1 MTKNFE
7 YETFIF
13 FIIVKIYCKYHYE
26 EIIFDEGE
34 TEVMGIFLKNKNY
47 RKFTIASWLSGAGNI
62 LFYLALMTYASKLQ
76 NYSLALSLIAI
87 TESLPDLIQSLS
99 GYLADRTHNKY
110 RVIVWLAIIRFALY
124 MLVGIL
130 FATNINGW
138 NLVLIVIGL
147 NFISD
152 LSGMY
157 SGGLQTPLIV
167 GLVGENEMAEA
178 QGFTSGIS
186 QLITLAA
193 QFIGSGLL
201 LFMSYSGL
209 AIVNAITFLVAGII
223 YANIGMNVK
232 KQEVNKQPEEV
243 NTQKFGA
250 TIVSSLKQVKQAN
263 GLLTIV
269 LVIALLNGLLSTV
282 EPLISIVLAG
292 NKNMLIGNYSFTIAV
307 VSTVAAIGMA
317 SGSAIGTKIFK
328 NTSLF
333 LIVLA
338 DTIATI
344 TLAIAIIYGNIFA
357 SLFCLT
363 ILGFLAGIVSPKL
376 LQWLVTTVDRKIL
389 SSSVGLLNTIL
400 VMAGPL
406 TTTVFTSIASAT
418 DITYALY
425 GIIILGIVVFITISI
440 VLLKINKAD

>member
-1 MTKNFE
+1 M
-7 YETFIF
+7 
-13 FIIVKIYCKYHYE
+13 
-26 EIIFDEGE
+26 D
-34 TEVMGIFLKNKNY
+34 IFLRNTNY
-47 RKFTIASWLSGAGNI
+47 RKFSLASWLSSAGNI
-62 LFYLALMTYASKLQ
+62 LFYLALMTYASRLK

-87 TESLPDLIQSLS
+87 TESLPNLIQSLS
-99 GYLADRTHNKY
+99 GYLADRTKNKY
-110 RVIVWLAIIRFALY
+110 HVIVWLAIIRFALY
-124 MLVGIL
+124 LLVGVL
-130 FATNINGW
+130 FATNISGW
-138 NLVLIVIGL
+138 NLVLMVIGL

-152 LSGMY
+152 LSGKY

-167 GLVGENEMAEA
+167 SLVGENEMSEA
-178 QGFTSGIS
+178 QGFTNGIS
-186 QLITLAA
+186 QLITMIA
-193 QFIGSGLL
+193 QFAGSGLL
-201 LFMSYSGL
+201 LFMSYLGL

-425 GIIILGIVVFITISI
+425 GIIILGIAVFIAISI

>member
-1 MTKNFE
+1 M
-7 YETFIF
+7 
-13 FIIVKIYCKYHYE
+13 
-26 EIIFDEGE
+26 D
-34 TEVMGIFLKNKNY
+34 IFLRNTNY
-47 RKFTIASWLSGAGNI
+47 RKFSLASWLSSAGNI
-62 LFYLALMTYASKLQ
+62 LFYLALMTYASRLK

-87 TESLPDLIQSLS
+87 TESLPNLIQSLS
-99 GYLADRTHNKY
+99 GYLADRTKNKY
-110 RVIVWLAIIRFALY
+110 HVIVWLAIIRFALY
-124 MLVGIL
+124 LLVGLL
-130 FATNINGW
+130 FATNISGW
-138 NLVLIVIGL
+138 NLVLMVIGL

-152 LSGMY
+152 LSGKY

-167 GLVGENEMAEA
+167 SLVGENEMSEA
-178 QGFTSGIS
+178 QGFTNGIS
-186 QLITLAA
+186 QLITMIA
-193 QFIGSGLL
+193 QFAGSGLL

-344 TLAIAIIYGNIFA
+344 TLAIVIIYGNIFA
-357 SLFCLT
+357 SLFCLA

-425 GIIILGIVVFITISI
+425 GIIILGIAVFITISI

>member
-1 MTKNFE
+1 M
-7 YETFIF
+7 
-13 FIIVKIYCKYHYE
+13 
-26 EIIFDEGE
+26 D
-34 TEVMGIFLKNKNY
+34 IFLRNTNY
-47 RKFTIASWLSGAGNI
+47 RKFSLASWLSSAGNI
-62 LFYLALMTYASKLQ
+62 LFYLALMTYASRLK

-87 TESLPDLIQSLS
+87 TESLPNLIQSLS
-99 GYLADRTHNKY
+99 GYLADRTKNKY
-110 RVIVWLAIIRFALY
+110 HVIVRLAVIRFALY
-124 MLVGIL
+124 LLVGVL
-130 FATNINGW
+130 FATNISGW
-138 NLVLIVIGL
+138 NLVLLVIGL

-152 LSGMY
+152 LSGKY

-167 GLVGENEMAEA
+167 SLVGENEMSEA
-178 QGFTSGIS
+178 QGFTNGIS
-186 QLITLAA
+186 QLITMIA
-193 QFIGSGLL
+193 QFAGSGLL

-232 KQEVNKQPEEV
+232 KQEVNNQPEEV

-425 GIIILGIVVFITISI
+425 GIIILGIAVFIAISI
-440 VLLKINKAD
+440 VLLKINKAV

>member
-1 MTKNFE
+1 M
-7 YETFIF
+7 
-13 FIIVKIYCKYHYE
+13 
-26 EIIFDEGE
+26 D
-34 TEVMGIFLKNKNY
+34 IFLRNTNY
-47 RKFTIASWLSGAGNI
+47 RKFSLASWLSSAGNI
-62 LFYLALMTYASKLQ
+62 LFYLALMTYASRLK

-87 TESLPDLIQSLS
+87 TESLPNLIQSLS
-99 GYLADRTHNKY
+99 GYLADRTKNKY
-110 RVIVWLAIIRFALY
+110 HVIVWLAVIRFALY
-124 MLVGIL
+124 MLVGLL
-130 FATNINGW
+130 FATNISGW
-138 NLVLIVIGL
+138 NLVLLVIGL

-152 LSGMY
+152 LSGKY

-167 GLVGENEMAEA
+167 SLVGENEMSEA
-178 QGFTSGIS
+178 QGFTNGIS
-186 QLITLAA
+186 QLITMIA
-193 QFIGSGLL
+193 QFAGSGLL

-317 SGSAIGTKIFK
+317 SGSTIGTKIFK

>member
-1 MTKNFE
+1 M
-7 YETFIF
+7 
-13 FIIVKIYCKYHYE
+13 
-26 EIIFDEGE
+26 D
-34 TEVMGIFLKNKNY
+34 IFLRNTNY
-47 RKFTIASWLSGAGNI
+47 RKFSLASWLSSAGNI
-62 LFYLALMTYASKLQ
+62 LFYLALMTYASRLK

-87 TESLPDLIQSLS
+87 TESLPNLIQSLS
-99 GYLADRTHNKY
+99 GYLADRTKNKY
-110 RVIVWLAIIRFALY
+110 HVIVWLAIIRFALY
-124 MLVGIL
+124 LLVGVL
-130 FATNINGW
+130 FATNISGW
-138 NLVLIVIGL
+138 NLVLMVIGL

-152 LSGMY
+152 LSGKY

-167 GLVGENEMAEA
+167 SLVGENEMSEA
-178 QGFTSGIS
+178 QGFTNGIS
-186 QLITLAA
+186 QLITMIA
-193 QFIGSGLL
+193 QFAGSGLL

-344 TLAIAIIYGNIFA
+344 TLAIVIIYGNIFA
-357 SLFCLT
+357 SLFCLA

-418 DITYALY
+418 NITYALY
-425 GIIILGIVVFITISI
+425 GIIILGIAVFITISI

>member
-1 MTKNFE
+1 M
-7 YETFIF
+7 
-13 FIIVKIYCKYHYE
+13 
-26 EIIFDEGE
+26 D
-34 TEVMGIFLKNKNY
+34 IFLRNTNY
-47 RKFTIASWLSGAGNI
+47 RKFSLASWLSSAGNI
-62 LFYLALMTYASKLQ
+62 LFYLALMTYASRLK

-87 TESLPDLIQSLS
+87 TESLPNLIQSLS
-99 GYLADRTHNKY
+99 GYLADRTKNKY
-110 RVIVWLAIIRFALY
+110 HVIVWLAIIRFALY
-124 MLVGIL
+124 LLVGLL
-130 FATNINGW
+130 FATNISGW
-138 NLVLIVIGL
+138 NLVLLVIGL

-152 LSGMY
+152 LSGKY

-167 GLVGENEMAEA
+167 SLVGENEMSEA
-178 QGFTSGIS
+178 QGFTNGIS
-186 QLITLAA
+186 QLITMIA
-193 QFIGSGLL
+193 QFAGSGLL

-328 NTSLF
+328 NNSLF

-344 TLAIAIIYGNIFA
+344 TLAIVIIYGNIFA
-357 SLFCLT
+357 SLFCLS

-425 GIIILGIVVFITISI
+425 GIIILGIAVFIAISI

>member
-1 MTKNFE
+1 M
-7 YETFIF
+7 
-13 FIIVKIYCKYHYE
+13 
-26 EIIFDEGE
+26 D
-34 TEVMGIFLKNKNY
+34 IFLRNTNY
-47 RKFTIASWLSGAGNI
+47 RKFSLASWLSSAGNI
-62 LFYLALMTYASKLQ
+62 LFYLALMTYASRLK

-87 TESLPDLIQSLS
+87 TESLPNLIQSLS
-99 GYLADRTHNKY
+99 GYLADRTKNKY
-110 RVIVWLAIIRFALY
+110 HVIVWLAVIRFALY
-124 MLVGIL
+124 LLVGVL
-130 FATNINGW
+130 FATNISGW
-138 NLVLIVIGL
+138 NLVLLVIGL

-152 LSGMY
+152 LSGKY

-167 GLVGENEMAEA
+167 SLVGENEMSEA
-178 QGFTSGIS
+178 QGFTNGIS
-186 QLITLAA
+186 QLITMIA
-193 QFIGSGLL
+193 QFAGSGLL

-317 SGSAIGTKIFK
+317 SGSTIGTKIFK

>member
-1 MTKNFE
+1 M
-7 YETFIF
+7 
-13 FIIVKIYCKYHYE
+13 
-26 EIIFDEGE
+26 D
-34 TEVMGIFLKNKNY
+34 IFLRNTNY
-47 RKFTIASWLSGAGNI
+47 RKFSLASWLSSAGNI
-62 LFYLALMTYASKLQ
+62 LFYLALMTYASRLK

-87 TESLPDLIQSLS
+87 TESLPNLIQSLS
-99 GYLADRTHNKY
+99 GYLADRTKNKY
-110 RVIVWLAIIRFALY
+110 HVIVWLAIIRFALY
-124 MLVGIL
+124 LLVGVL
-130 FATNINGW
+130 FATNISGW
-138 NLVLIVIGL
+138 NLVLLVIGL

-152 LSGMY
+152 LSGKY

-167 GLVGENEMAEA
+167 SLVGENEMSEA
-178 QGFTSGIS
+178 QGFTNGIS
-186 QLITLAA
+186 QLITMIA
-193 QFIGSGLL
+193 QFAGSGLL

-344 TLAIAIIYGNIFA
+344 TLAIVIIYGNIFA
-357 SLFCLT
+357 SLFCLA

-425 GIIILGIVVFITISI
+425 GIIILGIAVFITISI
-440 VLLKINKAD
+440 VLLKINKAV

>member
-1 MTKNFE
+1 M
-7 YETFIF
+7 
-13 FIIVKIYCKYHYE
+13 
-26 EIIFDEGE
+26 D
-34 TEVMGIFLKNKNY
+34 IFLRNTNY
-47 RKFTIASWLSGAGNI
+47 RKFSLASWLSSAGNI
-62 LFYLALMTYASKLQ
+62 LFYLALMTYASRLK

-87 TESLPDLIQSLS
+87 TESLPNLIQSLS
-99 GYLADRTHNKY
+99 GYLADRTKNKY
-110 RVIVWLAIIRFALY
+110 HVIVWLAIIRFALY
-124 MLVGIL
+124 LLVGVL
-130 FATNINGW
+130 FATNISGW
-138 NLVLIVIGL
+138 NLVLMVIGL

-152 LSGMY
+152 LSGKY

-167 GLVGENEMAEA
+167 SLVGENEMSEA
-178 QGFTSGIS
+178 QGFTNGIS
-186 QLITLAA
+186 QLITMIA
-193 QFIGSGLL
+193 QFAGSGLL

-344 TLAIAIIYGNIFA
+344 TLAIVIIYGNIFA

>member
-1 MTKNFE
+1 M
-7 YETFIF
+7 
-13 FIIVKIYCKYHYE
+13 
-26 EIIFDEGE
+26 D
-34 TEVMGIFLKNKNY
+34 IFLRNTNY
-47 RKFTIASWLSGAGNI
+47 RKFSLASWLSSAGNI
-62 LFYLALMTYASKLQ
+62 LFYLALMTYASRLK

-87 TESLPDLIQSLS
+87 TESLPNLIQSLS
-99 GYLADRTHNKY
+99 GYLADRTKNKY
-110 RVIVWLAIIRFALY
+110 HVIVWLAVIRFALY
-124 MLVGIL
+124 LLVGLL
-130 FATNINGW
+130 FATNISGW
-138 NLVLIVIGL
+138 NLVLLVIGL

-152 LSGMY
+152 LSGKY

-167 GLVGENEMAEA
+167 SLVGENEMSEA
-178 QGFTSGIS
+178 QGFTNGIS
-186 QLITLAA
+186 QLITMIA
-193 QFIGSGLL
+193 QFAGSGLL

-317 SGSAIGTKIFK
+317 SGSTIGTKIFK

-425 GIIILGIVVFITISI
+425 GIIILGIAVFIAISI

>member
-1 MTKNFE
+1 M
-7 YETFIF
+7 
-13 FIIVKIYCKYHYE
+13 
-26 EIIFDEGE
+26 D
-34 TEVMGIFLKNKNY
+34 IFLRNTNY
-47 RKFTIASWLSGAGNI
+47 RKFSLASWLSSAGNI
-62 LFYLALMTYASKLQ
+62 LFYLALMTYASRLK

-87 TESLPDLIQSLS
+87 TESLPNLIQSLS
-99 GYLADRTHNKY
+99 GYLADRTKNKY
-110 RVIVWLAIIRFALY
+110 HVIVWLAVIRFALY
-124 MLVGIL
+124 MLVGLL
-130 FATNINGW
+130 FATNISGW
-138 NLVLIVIGL
+138 NLVLLVIGL

-152 LSGMY
+152 LSGKY

-167 GLVGENEMAEA
+167 SLVGENEMSEA
-178 QGFTSGIS
+178 QGFTNGIS
-186 QLITLAA
+186 QLITMIA
-193 QFIGSGLL
+193 QFAGSGLL

-425 GIIILGIVVFITISI
+425 GIIILGIAVFIAISI
-440 VLLKINKAD
+440 VLLKINKAV

>member
-1 MTKNFE
+1 M
-7 YETFIF
+7 
-13 FIIVKIYCKYHYE
+13 
-26 EIIFDEGE
+26 D
-34 TEVMGIFLKNKNY
+34 IFLRNTNY
-47 RKFTIASWLSGAGNI
+47 RKFSLASWLSSAGNI
-62 LFYLALMTYASKLQ
+62 LFYLALMTYASRLK

-87 TESLPDLIQSLS
+87 TESLPNLIQSLS
-99 GYLADRTHNKY
+99 GYLADRTKNKY
-110 RVIVWLAIIRFALY
+110 HVIVWLAVIRFALY
-124 MLVGIL
+124 MLVGLL
-130 FATNINGW
+130 FATNISGW
-138 NLVLIVIGL
+138 NLVLLVIGL

-152 LSGMY
+152 LSGKY

-167 GLVGENEMAEA
+167 SLVGENEMSEA
-178 QGFTSGIS
+178 QGFTNGIS
-186 QLITLAA
+186 QLITMIA
-193 QFIGSGLL
+193 QFAGSGLL

-425 GIIILGIVVFITISI
+425 GIIILGIAVFIAISI

>member
-1 MTKNFE
+1 M
-7 YETFIF
+7 
-13 FIIVKIYCKYHYE
+13 
-26 EIIFDEGE
+26 D
-34 TEVMGIFLKNKNY
+34 IFLRNTNY
-47 RKFTIASWLSGAGNI
+47 RKFSLASWLSSAGNI
-62 LFYLALMTYASKLQ
+62 LFYLALMTYASRLK

-87 TESLPDLIQSLS
+87 TESLPNLIQSLS
-99 GYLADRTHNKY
+99 GYLADRTKNKY
-110 RVIVWLAIIRFALY
+110 HVIVRLAVIRFALY
-124 MLVGIL
+124 LLVGVL
-130 FATNINGW
+130 FATNISGW
-138 NLVLIVIGL
+138 NLVLLVIGL

-152 LSGMY
+152 LSGKY

-167 GLVGENEMAEA
+167 SLVGENEMSEA
-178 QGFTSGIS
+178 QGFTNGIS
-186 QLITLAA
+186 QLITMIA
-193 QFIGSGLL
+193 QFAGSGLL

-344 TLAIAIIYGNIFA
+344 TLAIVIIYGNIFA

-425 GIIILGIVVFITISI
+425 GIIILGIAVFIAISI
-440 VLLKINKAD
+440 VLLKINKAV

>member
-1 MTKNFE
+1 M
-7 YETFIF
+7 
-13 FIIVKIYCKYHYE
+13 
-26 EIIFDEGE
+26 D
-34 TEVMGIFLKNKNY
+34 IFLRNTNY
-47 RKFTIASWLSGAGNI
+47 RKFSLASWLSSAGNI
-62 LFYLALMTYASKLQ
+62 LFYLALMTYASRLK

-87 TESLPDLIQSLS
+87 TESLPNLIQSLS
-99 GYLADRTHNKY
+99 GYLADRTKNKY
-110 RVIVWLAIIRFALY
+110 HVIVWLAVIRFALY
-124 MLVGIL
+124 LLVGVL
-130 FATNINGW
+130 FATNISGW
-138 NLVLIVIGL
+138 NLVLLVIGL

-152 LSGMY
+152 LSGKY

-167 GLVGENEMAEA
+167 SLVGENEMSEA
-178 QGFTSGIS
+178 QGFTNGIS
-186 QLITLAA
+186 QLITMIA
-193 QFIGSGLL
+193 QFAGSGLL

-406 TTTVFTSIASAT
+406 TTTVFTSIASTT

-425 GIIILGIVVFITISI
+425 GIIILGIAVFIAISI

>member
-1 MTKNFE
+1 M
-7 YETFIF
+7 
-13 FIIVKIYCKYHYE
+13 
-26 EIIFDEGE
+26 D
-34 TEVMGIFLKNKNY
+34 IFLRNTNY
-47 RKFTIASWLSGAGNI
+47 RKFSLASWLSSAGNI
-62 LFYLALMTYASKLQ
+62 LFYLALMTYASRLK

-87 TESLPDLIQSLS
+87 TESLPNLIQSLS
-99 GYLADRTHNKY
+99 GYLADRTKNKY
-110 RVIVWLAIIRFALY
+110 HVIVWLAIIRFALY
-124 MLVGIL
+124 MLVGVL
-130 FATNINGW
+130 FATNISGW
-138 NLVLIVIGL
+138 NLVLLVIGL

-152 LSGMY
+152 LSGKY

-167 GLVGENEMAEA
+167 SLVGENEMSEA
-178 QGFTSGIS
+178 QGFTNGIS
-186 QLITLAA
+186 QLITMIA
-193 QFIGSGLL
+193 QFAGSGLL

-263 GLLTIV
+263 GLLTLV

-344 TLAIAIIYGNIFA
+344 TLAIVIIYGNIFA
-357 SLFCLT
+357 SLFCLS

-406 TTTVFTSIASAT
+406 ATTVFTSIASAT
-418 DITYALY
+418 NIMYALY
-425 GIIILGIVVFITISI
+425 GIIILGIAVFVAISI

>member
-1 MTKNFE
+1 M
-7 YETFIF
+7 
-13 FIIVKIYCKYHYE
+13 
-26 EIIFDEGE
+26 D
-34 TEVMGIFLKNKNY
+34 IFLRNTNY
-47 RKFTIASWLSGAGNI
+47 RKFSLASWLSSAGNI
-62 LFYLALMTYASKLQ
+62 LFYLALMTYASRLK

-87 TESLPDLIQSLS
+87 TESLPNLIQSLS
-99 GYLADRTHNKY
+99 GYLADRTKNKY
-110 RVIVWLAIIRFALY
+110 HVIVWLAIIRFALY
-124 MLVGIL
+124 MLVGLL
-130 FATNINGW
+130 FATNISGW
-138 NLVLIVIGL
+138 NLVLLVIGL

-152 LSGMY
+152 LSGKY
-157 SGGLQTPLIV
+157 SGGLQTPLIDS
-167 GLVGENEMAEA
+167 LVGENEMSEA
-178 QGFTSGIS
+178 QGFTNGIS
-186 QLITLAA
+186 QLITMIA
-193 QFIGSGLL
+193 QFAGSGLL

-232 KQEVNKQPEEV
+232 KQEVNNQPEEV

-357 SLFCLT
+357 SLFFLT

-400 VMAGPL
+400 VIAGPL

-425 GIIILGIVVFITISI
+425 GIIILGIAVFIAISI

>member
-1 MTKNFE
+1 M
-7 YETFIF
+7 
-13 FIIVKIYCKYHYE
+13 
-26 EIIFDEGE
+26 D
-34 TEVMGIFLKNKNY
+34 IFLRNTNY
-47 RKFTIASWLSGAGNI
+47 RKFSLASWLSSAGNI
-62 LFYLALMTYASKLQ
+62 LFYLALMTYASRLK

-87 TESLPDLIQSLS
+87 TESLPNLIQSLS
-99 GYLADRTHNKY
+99 GYLADRTKNKY
-110 RVIVWLAIIRFALY
+110 HVIVWLAIIRIALY
-124 MLVGIL
+124 LLVGLL
-130 FATNINGW
+130 FATNISGW
-138 NLVLIVIGL
+138 NLVLLVIGL

-152 LSGMY
+152 LSGKY

-167 GLVGENEMAEA
+167 SLVGENEMSEA
-178 QGFTSGIS
+178 QGFTNGIS
-186 QLITLAA
+186 QLITMIA
-193 QFIGSGLL
+193 QFAGSGLL

-232 KQEVNKQPEEV
+232 KQEVNNQPEEV

>member
-1 MTKNFE
+1 M
-7 YETFIF
+7 
-13 FIIVKIYCKYHYE
+13 
-26 EIIFDEGE
+26 D
-34 TEVMGIFLKNKNY
+34 IFLRNTNY
-47 RKFTIASWLSGAGNI
+47 RKFSLASWLSSAGNI
-62 LFYLALMTYASKLQ
+62 LFYLALMTYASRLK

-87 TESLPDLIQSLS
+87 TESLPNLIQSLS
-99 GYLADRTHNKY
+99 GYLADRTKNKY
-110 RVIVWLAIIRFALY
+110 HVIVWLAIIRFALY
-124 MLVGIL
+124 LLVGLL
-130 FATNINGW
+130 FATNISGW
-138 NLVLIVIGL
+138 NLVLLVIGL

-152 LSGMY
+152 LSGKY

-167 GLVGENEMAEA
+167 SLVGENEMSEA
-178 QGFTSGIS
+178 QGFTNGIS
-186 QLITLAA
+186 QLITMIA
-193 QFIGSGLL
+193 QFAGSGLL

-317 SGSAIGTKIFK
+317 SGSTIGTKIFK

-425 GIIILGIVVFITISI
+425 GIIILGIAVFIAISI
-440 VLLKINKAD
+440 VLLKNQ

>member
-1 MTKNFE
+1 M
-7 YETFIF
+7 
-13 FIIVKIYCKYHYE
+13 
-26 EIIFDEGE
+26 D
-34 TEVMGIFLKNKNY
+34 IFLRNTNY
-47 RKFTIASWLSGAGNI
+47 RKFSLASWLSSAGNI
-62 LFYLALMTYASKLQ
+62 LFYLALMTYASRLK

-87 TESLPDLIQSLS
+87 TESLPNLIQSLS
-99 GYLADRTHNKY
+99 GYLADRTKNKY
-110 RVIVWLAIIRFALY
+110 HVIVWLAVIRFALY
-124 MLVGIL
+124 LLVGVL
-130 FATNINGW
+130 FATNISGW
-138 NLVLIVIGL
+138 NLVLLVIGL

-152 LSGMY
+152 LSGKY

-167 GLVGENEMAEA
+167 SLVGENEMSEA
-178 QGFTSGIS
+178 QGFTNGIS
-186 QLITLAA
+186 QLITMIA
-193 QFIGSGLL
+193 QFAGSGLL

-317 SGSAIGTKIFK
+317 SGSTIGTKIFK

-425 GIIILGIVVFITISI
+425 GIIILGIAVFIAISI

>member
-1 MTKNFE
+1 M
-7 YETFIF
+7 
-13 FIIVKIYCKYHYE
+13 
-26 EIIFDEGE
+26 D
-34 TEVMGIFLKNKNY
+34 IFLRNTNY
-47 RKFTIASWLSGAGNI
+47 RKFSLASWLSSAGNI
-62 LFYLALMTYASKLQ
+62 LFYLALMTYASRLK

-87 TESLPDLIQSLS
+87 TESLPNLIQSLS
-99 GYLADRTHNKY
+99 GYLADRTKNKY
-110 RVIVWLAIIRFALY
+110 HVIVWLAIIRFALY
-124 MLVGIL
+124 MLVGVL
-130 FATNINGW
+130 FATNISGW
-138 NLVLIVIGL
+138 NLVLMVIGL

-152 LSGMY
+152 LSGKY

-167 GLVGENEMAEA
+167 SLVGENEMSEA
-178 QGFTSGIS
+178 QGFTNGIS
-186 QLITLAA
+186 QLITMIA
-193 QFIGSGLL
+193 QFAGSGLL

-425 GIIILGIVVFITISI
+425 GIIILGIAVFIAISI

>member
-1 MTKNFE
+1 M
-7 YETFIF
+7 
-13 FIIVKIYCKYHYE
+13 
-26 EIIFDEGE
+26 D
-34 TEVMGIFLKNKNY
+34 IFLRNTNY
-47 RKFTIASWLSGAGNI
+47 RKFSLASWLSSAGNI
-62 LFYLALMTYASKLQ
+62 LFYLALMTYASRLK

-87 TESLPDLIQSLS
+87 TESLPNLIQSLS
-99 GYLADRTHNKY
+99 GYLADRTKNKY
-110 RVIVWLAIIRFALY
+110 HVIVRLAVIRFALY
-124 MLVGIL
+124 LLVGVL
-130 FATNINGW
+130 FATNISGW
-138 NLVLIVIGL
+138 NLVLLVIGL

-152 LSGMY
+152 LSGKY

-167 GLVGENEMAEA
+167 SLVGENEMSEA
-178 QGFTSGIS
+178 QGFTNGIS
-186 QLITLAA
+186 QLITMIA
-193 QFIGSGLL
+193 QFAGSGLL

-317 SGSAIGTKIFK
+317 SGSTIGTKIFK

-425 GIIILGIVVFITISI
+425 GIIILGIAVFIAISI

>member
-1 MTKNFE
+1 M
-7 YETFIF
+7 
-13 FIIVKIYCKYHYE
+13 
-26 EIIFDEGE
+26 D
-34 TEVMGIFLKNKNY
+34 IFLRNTNY
-47 RKFTIASWLSGAGNI
+47 RKFSLASWLSSAGNI
-62 LFYLALMTYASKLQ
+62 LFYLALMTYASRLK

-87 TESLPDLIQSLS
+87 TESLPNLIQSLS
-99 GYLADRTHNKY
+99 GYLADRTKNKY
-110 RVIVWLAIIRFALY
+110 HVIVWLAVIRFALY
-124 MLVGIL
+124 MLVGLL
-130 FATNINGW
+130 FATNISGW
-138 NLVLIVIGL
+138 NLVLLVIGL

-152 LSGMY
+152 LSGKY

-167 GLVGENEMAEA
+167 SLVGENEMSEA
-178 QGFTSGIS
+178 QGFTNGIS
-186 QLITLAA
+186 QLITMIA
-193 QFIGSGLL
+193 QFAGSGLL

-344 TLAIAIIYGNIFA
+344 TLAIVIIYGNIFA

-440 VLLKINKAD
+440 VLLKINKTD

>member
-1 MTKNFE
+1 M
-7 YETFIF
+7 
-13 FIIVKIYCKYHYE
+13 
-26 EIIFDEGE
+26 D
-34 TEVMGIFLKNKNY
+34 IFLRNTNY
-47 RKFTIASWLSGAGNI
+47 RKFSLASWLSSAGNI
-62 LFYLALMTYASKLQ
+62 LFYLALMTYASRLK
-76 NYSLALSLIAI
+76 NYSLALSLIAV
-87 TESLPDLIQSLS
+87 TESLPNLIQSLS
-99 GYLADRTHNKY
+99 GYLADRTKNKY
-110 RVIVWLAIIRFALY
+110 HVIVWLAIIRFALY
-124 MLVGIL
+124 LLVGLL
-130 FATNINGW
+130 FATNISGW
-138 NLVLIVIGL
+138 NLVLLVIGL

-152 LSGMY
+152 LSGKY

-167 GLVGENEMAEA
+167 SLVGENEMSEA
-178 QGFTSGIS
+178 QGFTNGIS
-186 QLITLAA
+186 QLITMIA
-193 QFIGSGLL
+193 QFAGSGLL

-232 KQEVNKQPEEV
+232 KQEVNNQPEEV

-317 SGSAIGTKIFK
+317 SGSTIGTKIFK

-425 GIIILGIVVFITISI
+425 GIIILGIAVFIAISI

>member
-1 MTKNFE
+1 M
-7 YETFIF
+7 
-13 FIIVKIYCKYHYE
+13 
-26 EIIFDEGE
+26 D
-34 TEVMGIFLKNKNY
+34 IFLRNTNY
-47 RKFTIASWLSGAGNI
+47 RKFSLASWLSSAGNI
-62 LFYLALMTYASKLQ
+62 LFYLALMTYASRLK

-87 TESLPDLIQSLS
+87 TESLPNLIQSLS
-99 GYLADRTHNKY
+99 GYLADRTKNKY
-110 RVIVWLAIIRFALY
+110 HVIVWLAIIRIALY
-124 MLVGIL
+124 LLVGLL
-130 FATNINGW
+130 FATNISGW
-138 NLVLIVIGL
+138 NLVLLVIGL

-152 LSGMY
+152 LSGKY

-167 GLVGENEMAEA
+167 SLVGENEMSEA
-178 QGFTSGIS
+178 QGFTNGIS
-186 QLITLAA
+186 QLITMIA
-193 QFIGSGLL
+193 QFAGSGLL

-317 SGSAIGTKIFK
+317 SGSTIGTKIFK

-406 TTTVFTSIASAT
+406 PLQFLQ
-418 DITYALY
+418 ALLVQLTLRMLY
-425 GIIILGIVVFITISI
+425 MESLYW
-440 VLLKINKAD
+440 VLQFLLLFQLYY

>member
-1 MTKNFE
+1 M
-7 YETFIF
+7 
-13 FIIVKIYCKYHYE
+13 
-26 EIIFDEGE
+26 D
-34 TEVMGIFLKNKNY
+34 IFLRNTNY
-47 RKFTIASWLSGAGNI
+47 RKFSLASWLSSAGNI
-62 LFYLALMTYASKLQ
+62 LFYLALMTYASRLK

-87 TESLPDLIQSLS
+87 TESLPNLIQSLS
-99 GYLADRTHNKY
+99 GYLADRTKNKY
-110 RVIVWLAIIRFALY
+110 HVIVWLAVIRFALY
-124 MLVGIL
+124 MLVGLL
-130 FATNINGW
+130 FATNISGW
-138 NLVLIVIGL
+138 NLVLLVIGL

-152 LSGMY
+152 LSGKY

-167 GLVGENEMAEA
+167 SLVGENEMSEA
-178 QGFTSGIS
+178 QGFTNGIS
-186 QLITLAA
+186 QLITMIA
-193 QFIGSGLL
+193 QFAGSGLL

-232 KQEVNKQPEEV
+232 KQEVNNQPEEV

-317 SGSAIGTKIFK
+317 SGSTIGTKIFK

-425 GIIILGIVVFITISI
+425 GIIILGIVVFIAISI

>member
-1 MTKNFE
+1 M
-7 YETFIF
+7 
-13 FIIVKIYCKYHYE
+13 
-26 EIIFDEGE
+26 D
-34 TEVMGIFLKNKNY
+34 IFLRNTNY
-47 RKFTIASWLSGAGNI
+47 RKFSLASWLSSAGNI
-62 LFYLALMTYASKLQ
+62 LFYLALMTYASRLK

-87 TESLPDLIQSLS
+87 TESLPNLIQSLS
-99 GYLADRTHNKY
+99 GYLADRTKNKY
-110 RVIVWLAIIRFALY
+110 HVIVWLAIIRIALY
-124 MLVGIL
+124 LLVGLL
-130 FATNINGW
+130 FATNISGW
-138 NLVLIVIGL
+138 NLVLLVIGL

-152 LSGMY
+152 LSGKY

-167 GLVGENEMAEA
+167 SLVGENEMSEA
-178 QGFTSGIS
+178 QGFTNGIS
-186 QLITLAA
+186 QLITMIA
-193 QFIGSGLL
+193 QFAGSGLL

-263 GLLTIV
+263 GLLTLV

-317 SGSAIGTKIFK
+317 SGSTIGTKIFK

-425 GIIILGIVVFITISI
+425 GIIILGIAVFIAISI

>member
-1 MTKNFE
+1 M
-7 YETFIF
+7 
-13 FIIVKIYCKYHYE
+13 
-26 EIIFDEGE
+26 D
-34 TEVMGIFLKNKNY
+34 IFLRNTNY
-47 RKFTIASWLSGAGNI
+47 RKFSLASWLSSAGNI
-62 LFYLALMTYASKLQ
+62 LFYLALMTYASRLK

-87 TESLPDLIQSLS
+87 TESLPNLIQSLS
-99 GYLADRTHNKY
+99 GYLADRTKNKY
-110 RVIVWLAIIRFALY
+110 HVIVWLAVIRFALY
-124 MLVGIL
+124 LLVGVL
-130 FATNINGW
+130 FATNISGW
-138 NLVLIVIGL
+138 NLVLLVIGL

-152 LSGMY
+152 LSGKY

-167 GLVGENEMAEA
+167 SLVGENEMSEA
-178 QGFTSGIS
+178 QGFTNGIS
-186 QLITLAA
+186 QLITMIA
-193 QFIGSGLL
+193 QFAGSGLL

-425 GIIILGIVVFITISI
+425 GIIILGIAVFIAISI

>member
-1 MTKNFE
+1 M
-7 YETFIF
+7 
-13 FIIVKIYCKYHYE
+13 
-26 EIIFDEGE
+26 D
-34 TEVMGIFLKNKNY
+34 IFLRNTNY
-47 RKFTIASWLSGAGNI
+47 RKFSLASWLSSAGNI
-62 LFYLALMTYASKLQ
+62 LFYLALMTYASRLK

-87 TESLPDLIQSLS
+87 TESLPNLIQSLS
-99 GYLADRTHNKY
+99 GYLADRTKNKY
-110 RVIVWLAIIRFALY
+110 HVIVWLAIIRFALY
-124 MLVGIL
+124 LLVGVL
-130 FATNINGW
+130 FATNISGW
-138 NLVLIVIGL
+138 NLVLLVIGL

-152 LSGMY
+152 LSGKY

-167 GLVGENEMAEA
+167 SLVGENEMSEA
-178 QGFTSGIS
+178 QGFTNGIS
-186 QLITLAA
+186 QLITMIA
-193 QFIGSGLL
+193 QFAGSGLL

-425 GIIILGIVVFITISI
+425 GIIILGIAVFIAISI
-440 VLLKINKAD
+440 VLLKINKAV

>member
-1 MTKNFE
+1 M
-7 YETFIF
+7 
-13 FIIVKIYCKYHYE
+13 
-26 EIIFDEGE
+26 D
-34 TEVMGIFLKNKNY
+34 IFLRNTNY
-47 RKFTIASWLSGAGNI
+47 RKFSLASWLSSAGNI
-62 LFYLALMTYASKLQ
+62 LFYLALMTYASRLK

-87 TESLPDLIQSLS
+87 TESLPNLIQSLS
-99 GYLADRTHNKY
+99 GYLADRTKNKY
-110 RVIVWLAIIRFALY
+110 HVIVWLAIIRFALY
-124 MLVGIL
+124 LLVGVL
-130 FATNINGW
+130 FATNISGW
-138 NLVLIVIGL
+138 NLVLMVIGL

-152 LSGMY
+152 LSGKY

-167 GLVGENEMAEA
+167 SLVGENEMSEA
-178 QGFTSGIS
+178 QGFTNGIS
-186 QLITLAA
+186 QLITMIA
-193 QFIGSGLL
+193 QFAGSGLL

-344 TLAIAIIYGNIFA
+344 TLAIVIIYGNIFA
-357 SLFCLT
+357 SLFCLA

-425 GIIILGIVVFITISI
+425 GIIILGIAVFIAISI

>member
-1 MTKNFE
+1 M
-7 YETFIF
+7 
-13 FIIVKIYCKYHYE
+13 
-26 EIIFDEGE
+26 D
-34 TEVMGIFLKNKNY
+34 IFLRNTNY
-47 RKFTIASWLSGAGNI
+47 RKFSLASWLSSAGNI
-62 LFYLALMTYASKLQ
+62 LFYLALMTYASRLK

-87 TESLPDLIQSLS
+87 TESLPNLIQSLS
-99 GYLADRTHNKY
+99 GYLADRTKNKY
-110 RVIVWLAIIRFALY
+110 HVIVWLAIIRIALY
-124 MLVGIL
+124 LLVGLL
-130 FATNINGW
+130 FATNISGW
-138 NLVLIVIGL
+138 NLVLLVIGL

-152 LSGMY
+152 LSGKY

-167 GLVGENEMAEA
+167 SLVGENEMSEA
-178 QGFTSGIS
+178 QGFTNGIS
-186 QLITLAA
+186 QLITMIA
-193 QFIGSGLL
+193 QFAGSGLL

-317 SGSAIGTKIFK
+317 SGSTIGTKIFK

>member
-1 MTKNFE
+1 M
-7 YETFIF
+7 
-13 FIIVKIYCKYHYE
+13 
-26 EIIFDEGE
+26 D
-34 TEVMGIFLKNKNY
+34 IFLRNTNY
-47 RKFTIASWLSGAGNI
+47 RKFSLASWLSSAGNI
-62 LFYLALMTYASKLQ
+62 LFYLALMTYASRLK

-87 TESLPDLIQSLS
+87 TESLPNLIQSLS
-99 GYLADRTHNKY
+99 GYLADRTKNKY
-110 RVIVWLAIIRFALY
+110 HVIVWLAIIRFALY
-124 MLVGIL
+124 LLVGLL
-130 FATNINGW
+130 FATNISGW
-138 NLVLIVIGL
+138 NLVLLVIGL

-152 LSGMY
+152 LSGKY

-167 GLVGENEMAEA
+167 SLVGENEMSEA
-178 QGFTSGIS
+178 QGFTNGIS
-186 QLITLAA
+186 QLITMIA
-193 QFIGSGLL
+193 QFAGSGLL

-317 SGSAIGTKIFK
+317 SGSTIGTKIFK

-418 DITYALY
+418 NITYALY
-425 GIIILGIVVFITISI
+425 GIIILGIAVFITISI

>member
-1 MTKNFE
+1 M
-7 YETFIF
+7 
-13 FIIVKIYCKYHYE
+13 
-26 EIIFDEGE
+26 D
-34 TEVMGIFLKNKNY
+34 IFLRNTNY
-47 RKFTIASWLSGAGNI
+47 RKFSLASWLSSAGNI
-62 LFYLALMTYASKLQ
+62 LFYLALMTYASRLK

-87 TESLPDLIQSLS
+87 TESLPNLIQSLS
-99 GYLADRTHNKY
+99 GYLADRTKNKY
-110 RVIVWLAIIRFALY
+110 HVIVWLAIIRIALY
-124 MLVGIL
+124 LLVGLL
-130 FATNINGW
+130 FATNISGW
-138 NLVLIVIGL
+138 NLVLLVIGL

-152 LSGMY
+152 LSGKY

-167 GLVGENEMAEA
+167 SLVGENEMSEA
-178 QGFTSGIS
+178 QGFTNGIS
-186 QLITLAA
+186 QLITMIA
-193 QFIGSGLL
+193 QFAGSGLL

-400 VMAGPL
+400 VIAGPL
-406 TTTVFTSIASAT
+406 TTTVFSSIASAT

-425 GIIILGIVVFITISI
+425 GIIILGIAVFIAILI

>member
-1 MTKNFE
+1 M
-7 YETFIF
+7 
-13 FIIVKIYCKYHYE
+13 
-26 EIIFDEGE
+26 D
-34 TEVMGIFLKNKNY
+34 IFLRNTNY
-47 RKFTIASWLSGAGNI
+47 RKFSLASWLSSAGNI
-62 LFYLALMTYASKLQ
+62 LFYLALMTYASRLK

-87 TESLPDLIQSLS
+87 TESLPNLIQSLS
-99 GYLADRTHNKY
+99 GYLADRTKNKY
-110 RVIVWLAIIRFALY
+110 HVIVWLAVIRFALY
-124 MLVGIL
+124 LLVGLL
-130 FATNINGW
+130 FATNISGW
-138 NLVLIVIGL
+138 NLVLLVIGL

-152 LSGMY
+152 LSGKY

-167 GLVGENEMAEA
+167 SLVGENEMSEA
-178 QGFTSGIS
+178 QGFTNGIS
-186 QLITLAA
+186 QLITMIA
-193 QFIGSGLL
+193 QFAGSGLL

-232 KQEVNKQPEEV
+232 KQEVNNQPEEV

-317 SGSAIGTKIFK
+317 SGSTIGTKIFK

>member
-1 MTKNFE
+1 M
-7 YETFIF
+7 
-13 FIIVKIYCKYHYE
+13 
-26 EIIFDEGE
+26 D
-34 TEVMGIFLKNKNY
+34 IFLRNTNY
-47 RKFTIASWLSGAGNI
+47 RKFSLASWLSSAGNI
-62 LFYLALMTYASKLQ
+62 LFYLALMTYASRLK

-87 TESLPDLIQSLS
+87 TESLPNLIQSLS
-99 GYLADRTHNKY
+99 GYLADRTKNKY
-110 RVIVWLAIIRFALY
+110 HVIVRLAVIRFALY
-124 MLVGIL
+124 LLVGLL
-130 FATNINGW
+130 FATNISGW
-138 NLVLIVIGL
+138 NLVLLVIGL

-152 LSGMY
+152 LSGKY

-167 GLVGENEMAEA
+167 SLVGENEMSEA
-178 QGFTSGIS
+178 QGFTNGIS
-186 QLITLAA
+186 QLITMIA
-193 QFIGSGLL
+193 QFAGSGLL

>member
-1 MTKNFE
+1 M
-7 YETFIF
+7 
-13 FIIVKIYCKYHYE
+13 
-26 EIIFDEGE
+26 D
-34 TEVMGIFLKNKNY
+34 IFLRNTNY
-47 RKFTIASWLSGAGNI
+47 RKFSLASWLSSAGNI
-62 LFYLALMTYASKLQ
+62 LFYLALMTYASRLK

-87 TESLPDLIQSLS
+87 TESLPNLIQSLS
-99 GYLADRTHNKY
+99 GYLADRTKNKY
-110 RVIVWLAIIRFALY
+110 HVIVWLAVIRFALY
-124 MLVGIL
+124 MLVGLL
-130 FATNINGW
+130 FATNISGW
-138 NLVLIVIGL
+138 NLVLLVIGL

-152 LSGMY
+152 LSGKY

-167 GLVGENEMAEA
+167 SLVGENEMSEA
-178 QGFTSGIS
+178 QGFTNGIS
-186 QLITLAA
+186 QLITMIA
-193 QFIGSGLL
+193 QFAGSGLL

-317 SGSAIGTKIFK
+317 SGSTIGTKIFK

-418 DITYALY
+418 NITYALY
-425 GIIILGIVVFITISI
+425 GIIILGIAVFIAISI

>member
-1 MTKNFE
+1 M
-7 YETFIF
+7 
-13 FIIVKIYCKYHYE
+13 
-26 EIIFDEGE
+26 D
-34 TEVMGIFLKNKNY
+34 IFLRNTNY
-47 RKFTIASWLSGAGNI
+47 RKFSLASWLSSAGNI
-62 LFYLALMTYASKLQ
+62 LFYLALMTYASRLK

-87 TESLPDLIQSLS
+87 TESLPNLIQSLS
-99 GYLADRTHNKY
+99 GYLADRTKNKY
-110 RVIVWLAIIRFALY
+110 HVIVWLAIIRFALY
-124 MLVGIL
+124 LLVGLL
-130 FATNINGW
+130 FATNISGW
-138 NLVLIVIGL
+138 NLVLLVIGL

-152 LSGMY
+152 LSGKY

-167 GLVGENEMAEA
+167 SLVGENEMSEA
-178 QGFTSGIS
+178 QGFTNGIS
-186 QLITLAA
+186 QLITMIA
-193 QFIGSGLL
+193 QFAGSGLL

-317 SGSAIGTKIFK
+317 SGSTIGTKIFK

>member
-1 MTKNFE
+1 M
-7 YETFIF
+7 
-13 FIIVKIYCKYHYE
+13 
-26 EIIFDEGE
+26 D
-34 TEVMGIFLKNKNY
+34 IFLRNTNY
-47 RKFTIASWLSGAGNI
+47 RKFSLASWLSSAGNI
-62 LFYLALMTYASKLQ
+62 LFYLALMTYASRLK

-87 TESLPDLIQSLS
+87 TESLPNLIQSLS
-99 GYLADRTHNKY
+99 GYLADRTKNKY
-110 RVIVWLAIIRFALY
+110 HVIVWLAVIRFALY
-124 MLVGIL
+124 MLVGLL
-130 FATNINGW
+130 FATNISGW
-138 NLVLIVIGL
+138 NLVLLVIGL

-152 LSGMY
+152 LSGKY

-167 GLVGENEMAEA
+167 SLVGENEMSEA
-178 QGFTSGIS
+178 QGFTNGIS
-186 QLITLAA
+186 QLITMIA
-193 QFIGSGLL
+193 QFAGSGLL

-232 KQEVNKQPEEV
+232 KQEVNNQPEEV

-317 SGSAIGTKIFK
+317 SGSTIGTKIFK

>member
-1 MTKNFE
+1 M
-7 YETFIF
+7 
-13 FIIVKIYCKYHYE
+13 
-26 EIIFDEGE
+26 D
-34 TEVMGIFLKNKNY
+34 IFLRNTNY
-47 RKFTIASWLSGAGNI
+47 RKFSLASWLSSAGNI
-62 LFYLALMTYASKLQ
+62 LFYLALMTYASRLK

-87 TESLPDLIQSLS
+87 TESLPNLIQSLS
-99 GYLADRTHNKY
+99 GYLADRTKNKY
-110 RVIVWLAIIRFALY
+110 HVIVWLAVIRFALY
-124 MLVGIL
+124 MLVGLL
-130 FATNINGW
+130 FATNISGW
-138 NLVLIVIGL
+138 NLVLLVIGL

-152 LSGMY
+152 LSGKY

-167 GLVGENEMAEA
+167 SLVGENEMSEA
-178 QGFTSGIS
+178 QGFTNGIS
-186 QLITLAA
+186 QLITMIA
-193 QFIGSGLL
+193 QFAGSGLL

-232 KQEVNKQPEEV
+232 KQEVNNQPEEV

-425 GIIILGIVVFITISI
+425 GIIILGIAVFIAISI

>member
-1 MTKNFE
+1 M
-7 YETFIF
+7 
-13 FIIVKIYCKYHYE
+13 
-26 EIIFDEGE
+26 D
-34 TEVMGIFLKNKNY
+34 IFLRNTNY
-47 RKFTIASWLSGAGNI
+47 RKFSLASWLSSAGNI
-62 LFYLALMTYASKLQ
+62 LFYLALMTYASRLK

-87 TESLPDLIQSLS
+87 TESLPNLIQSLS
-99 GYLADRTHNKY
+99 GYLADRTKNKY
-110 RVIVWLAIIRFALY
+110 HVIVWLAIIRFALY
-124 MLVGIL
+124 LLVGLL
-130 FATNINGW
+130 FATNISGW
-138 NLVLIVIGL
+138 NLVLLVIGL

-152 LSGMY
+152 LSGKY

-178 QGFTSGIS
+178 QGFTNGIS
-186 QLITLAA
+186 QLITMIA
-193 QFIGSGLL
+193 QFAGSGLL